1 MEQCK
6 IHMSYHRKEVSMKSK
21 KLNIS
26 NKKIIILLISLL
38 VIIVIFLLIIV
49 FNNKEDKEKI
59 KIVNYKEAEKLY
71 QESNNKCTD
80 IQDEND
86 SLLLYLIFSKL
97 DKESKLSDSISYD
110 EYENTAKTILKTD
123 DIPQTINN
131 YLYDGYSYT
140 LNNDEITREKSECE
154 EKYVSKIYGYSN
166 NNNTL
171 SLYISSGY
179 VKDGKVYNLNG
190 DEIGDYDK
198 DTINK
203 ILDSGT
209 IKIYDYKNEN
219 GKYILDSINSD

>member
-1 MEQCK
+1 
-6 IHMSYHRKEVSMKSK
+6 MKNK
-21 KLNIS
+21 KLN
-26 NKKIIILLISLL
+26 NKKKLIIFIGILIII
-38 VIIVIFLLIIV
+38 IIVVLIIV
-49 FNNKEDKEKI
+49 LNNQNKEEKI

-97 DKESKLSDSISYD
+97 DKESKLTDNISYD
-110 EYENTAKTILKTD
+110 EYENIAKTILKTD
-123 DIPQTINN
+123 NIPAKINN

-140 LNNDEITREKSECE
+140 LEENKITRTKTECE

-166 NNNTL
+166 DNNTL

-179 VKDGKVYNLNG
+179 VKDGKVYNLEG
-190 DEIGDYDK
+190 IEIGDYDK
-198 DTINK
+198 NKINK

-209 IKIYDYKNEN
+209 IKIYNYKNEN
-219 GKYILDSINSD
+219 GSYILNSISSD

>member
-1 MEQCK
+1 
-6 IHMSYHRKEVSMKSK
+6 MKNK
-21 KLNIS
+21 KLN
-26 NKKIIILLISLL
+26 NKKKLIIFIGILIII
-38 VIIVIFLLIIV
+38 IIVVLIIV
-49 FNNKEDKEKI
+49 LNNQNKEEKI

-97 DKESKLSDSISYD
+97 DKESKLSDSIPYD
-110 EYENTAKTILKTD
+110 EYENIAKTILKTD
-123 DIPQTINN
+123 DIPSKINN

-140 LNNDEITREKSECE
+140 LEENKITRTKTECE

-166 NNNTL
+166 DNNTL

-179 VKDGKVYNLNG
+179 VKDGKVYNLEG
-190 DEIGDYDK
+190 IEIGDYDK
-198 DTINK
+198 NKINK

-209 IKIYDYKNEN
+209 IKIYNYKNEN
-219 GKYILDSINSD
+219 GKYILQNIK

>member
-1 MEQCK
+1 
-6 IHMSYHRKEVSMKSK
+6 MSYHRKDASMKNK
-21 KLNIS
+21 KLN
-26 NKKIIILLISLL
+26 NKKKLIIFIGILIII
-38 VIIVIFLLIIV
+38 IIVVLIIV
-49 FNNKEDKEKI
+49 LNNQNKEEKI

-97 DKESKLSDSISYD
+97 DKESKLTDSIPYD
-110 EYENTAKTILKTD
+110 EYENIAKTILKTD
-123 DIPQTINN
+123 DIPKNINN

-140 LNNDEITREKSECE
+140 LEENKITRTKTECE

-166 NNNTL
+166 DNNTL

-179 VKDGKVYNLNG
+179 VKEGKVYNLEG
-190 DEIGDYDK
+190 IEIGNYDK
-198 DTINK
+198 NKINK

-209 IKIYDYKNEN
+209 IKIYNYKNEN
-219 GKYILDSINSD
+219 GKYILDNISSD

>member
-1 MEQCK
+1 
-6 IHMSYHRKEVSMKSK
+6 MKSK

-26 NKKIIILLISLL
+26 NKKRIILIISIL
-38 VIIVIFLLIIV
+38 VIIVISLLIVI
-49 FNNKEDKEKI
+49 FNNNQNKEEKI

-71 QESNNKCTD
+71 EESNNKCTD

-97 DKESKLSDSISYD
+97 DKESKLSDSIPYD
-110 EYENTAKTILKTD
+110 EYENAAKTILKID
-123 DIPQTINN
+123 DIPSSINN

-140 LNNDEITREKSECE
+140 LEDNKITREKTECT

-166 NNNTL
+166 NNDIL

-179 VKDGKVYNLNG
+179 IKDGKVYNLE
-190 DEIGDYDK
+190 DIEIGDYDK
-198 DTINK
+198 NKINK

-209 IKIYDYKNEN
+209 IKIYNYKNEN
-219 GKYILDSINSD
+219 GSYILNSISSD

>member
-1 MEQCK
+1 
-6 IHMSYHRKEVSMKSK
+6 MSYHRKDASMK
-21 KLNIS
+21 
-26 NKKIIILLISLL
+26 NKKRIILFAGISIVLIAIL
-38 VIIVIFLLIIV
+38 ILIIV
-49 FNNKEDKEKI
+49 LNNKEEKI

-97 DKESKLSDSISYD
+97 DKESKLSDSIPYD
-110 EYENTAKTILKTD
+110 EYENIAKTILKTD
-123 DIPQTINN
+123 DIPSKINN

-140 LNNDEITREKSECE
+140 LEDNKITREKSECE

-166 NNNTL
+166 NNDTL

-179 VKDGKVYNLNG
+179 VKDGKVYNLE
-190 DEIGDYDK
+190 DIEIGNYDK

-209 IKIYDYKNEN
+209 IKIYNYQNKN
-219 GKYILDSINSD
+219 GSYILDSINSE

>member
-1 MEQCK
+1 M
-6 IHMSYHRKEVSMKSK
+6 HREYKRR
-21 KLNIS
+21 
-26 NKKIIILLISLL
+26 KIIILLISLL
-38 VIIVIFLLIIV
+38 VIIVISLLIIV

-97 DKESKLSDSISYD
+97 DKESKLTDSIPYD
-110 EYENTAKTILKTD
+110 EYENKAKTILKTD
-123 DIPQTINN
+123 DIPSKINN

-140 LNNDEITREKSECE
+140 LNNNEITRTKIECE

-166 NNNTL
+166 DNNTL

-179 VKDGKVYNLNG
+179 IKNGKVYNLE
-190 DEIGDYDK
+190 DIEIGDYDK
-198 DTINK
+198 NKINK
-203 ILDSGT
+203 TLDSGT
-209 IKIYDYKNEN
+209 IKIYNYKNEN
-219 GKYILDSINSD
+219 GKYILDSINYD

>member
-1 MEQCK
+1 
-6 IHMSYHRKEVSMKSK
+6 MKNK

-26 NKKIIILLISLL
+26 NKKRIILLVSLL
-38 VIIVIFLLIIV
+38 VIIVISLLIIV

-59 KIVNYKEAEKLY
+59 EIVNYKEAEKLY

-86 SLLLYLIFSKL
+86 RLLLYLIFSKL
-97 DKESKLSDSISYD
+97 DKESKLSDSIPYD
-110 EYENTAKTILKTD
+110 EYENIAKTILKTD
-123 DIPQTINN
+123 DIPSKINN

-140 LNNDEITREKSECE
+140 LNDNEITREKTECE

-166 NNNTL
+166 DNNTL

-179 VKDGKVYNLNG
+179 IKDGKVYNLE
-190 DEIGDYDK
+190 DIEIGNYDK

-209 IKIYDYKNEN
+209 IKIYNYQNKN
-219 GKYILDSINSD
+219 GSYILDSINSE

>member
-1 MEQCK
+1 
-6 IHMSYHRKEVSMKSK
+6 MKNK
-21 KLNIS
+21 KLN
-26 NKKIIILLISLL
+26 NKKKLIIFIGILIII
-38 VIIVIFLLIIV
+38 IIVVLIIV
-49 FNNKEDKEKI
+49 LNNQNKEDKEKI

-97 DKESKLSDSISYD
+97 DKESKLSDSIPYD
-110 EYENTAKTILKTD
+110 EYENIAKTILKTD
-123 DIPQTINN
+123 DIPSKINN

-140 LNNDEITREKSECE
+140 LNNDEIIREKSECE

-166 NNNTL
+166 NNDTL

-179 VKDGKVYNLNG
+179 VKDGKVYNLSG

-203 ILDSGT
+203 ILDDGT
-209 IKIYDYKNEN
+209 IKIYNYQNKNGN
-219 GKYILDSINSD
+219 YILDNISSD

>member
-1 MEQCK
+1 MGQCK
-6 IHMSYHRKEVSMKSK
+6 THMFYHRKDESMKNK
-21 KLNIS
+21 KLN
-26 NKKIIILLISLL
+26 NKKKLIIIFIGILIII
-38 VIIVIFLLIIV
+38 IIVVLIIV
-49 FNNKEDKEKI
+49 LNNQNKEEKI

-97 DKESKLSDSISYD
+97 DKESKLTDSISYD
-110 EYENTAKTILKTD
+110 EYENAAKTILKTD

-140 LNNDEITREKSECE
+140 LEENKITRTKTECE

-166 NNNTL
+166 DNNTL

-179 VKDGKVYNLNG
+179 VKDGKVYNLEG
-190 DEIGDYDK
+190 IEIGDYDK
-198 DTINK
+198 NKINK

-209 IKIYDYKNEN
+209 IKIYNYKNEN
-219 GKYILDSINSD
+219 GKYILQNII

>member
-1 MEQCK
+1 
-6 IHMSYHRKEVSMKSK
+6 MKNK
-21 KLNIS
+21 KLN
-26 NKKIIILLISLL
+26 NKKKLIIFIGILIII
-38 VIIVIFLLIIV
+38 IIVVLIIV
-49 FNNKEDKEKI
+49 LNNQNKEEKI

-97 DKESKLSDSISYD
+97 DKESKLTDSISYD
-110 EYENTAKTILKTD
+110 EYENAAKTILKTD

-140 LNNDEITREKSECE
+140 LNNDEITREKTECE

-166 NNNTL
+166 NNDTL

-179 VKDGKVYNLNG
+179 VKEGKVYSLN
-190 DEIGDYDK
+190 DIEIGDYDK

-203 ILDSGT
+203 TLDSGT
-209 IKIYDYKNEN
+209 IKIYNYKNEN
-219 GKYILDSINSD
+219 GNYILDNISSD

>member
-1 MEQCK
+1 
-6 IHMSYHRKEVSMKSK
+6 MKNK
-21 KLNIS
+21 KLN
-26 NKKIIILLISLL
+26 NKKKLIIFIGILIII
-38 VIIVIFLLIIV
+38 IIVVLIIV
-49 FNNKEDKEKI
+49 LNNQNKEEKI

-97 DKESKLSDSISYD
+97 DKESKLSDSIPYD
-110 EYENTAKTILKTD
+110 EYENIAKTILKTD
-123 DIPQTINN
+123 DIPSKINN

-140 LNNDEITREKSECE
+140 LEENKITRTKTECE

-166 NNNTL
+166 NNDTL

-179 VKDGKVYNLNG
+179 VKEGKVYNLSG
-190 DEIGDYDK
+190 VEIGDYDK
-198 DTINK
+198 DKINK

-209 IKIYDYKNEN
+209 IKIYNYKNEN
-219 GKYILDSINSD
+219 GKYILQNII

>member
-1 MEQCK
+1 
-6 IHMSYHRKEVSMKSK
+6 MKNK

-26 NKKIIILLISLL
+26 NKKRIILLISLL
-38 VIIVIFLLIIV
+38 VIIVVSLLIVIV

-110 EYENTAKTILKTD
+110 EYENIAKTILKTD
-123 DIPQTINN
+123 DIPKNINN

-140 LNNDEITREKSECE
+140 LEENKITREKTECT

-166 NNNTL
+166 NNDIL

-179 VKDGKVYNLNG
+179 IKDGKVYNLE
-190 DEIGDYDK
+190 DIEIGDYDK
-198 DTINK
+198 NKINK

-209 IKIYDYKNEN
+209 IKIYNYKNEN
-219 GKYILDSINSD
+219 GSYILNSISSD

>member
-1 MEQCK
+1 
-6 IHMSYHRKEVSMKSK
+6 MKSK
-21 KLNIS
+21 KLN
-26 NKKIIILLISLL
+26 NKKKLILFVGILII
-38 VIIVIFLLIIV
+38 IIVIVLIIV
-49 FNNKEDKEKI
+49 FNNKEEKI

-97 DKESKLSDSISYD
+97 DKESKLSDSIPYD
-110 EYENTAKTILKTD
+110 EYENAAKTILKID
-123 DIPQTINN
+123 DIPSSINN

-140 LNNDEITREKSECE
+140 LEDNKITREKTECT

-166 NNNTL
+166 DNDTL

-179 VKDGKVYNLNG
+179 VKEGKVYNLNG
-190 DEIGDYDK
+190 VEIGDYDK

-203 ILDSGT
+203 TLDSGT
-209 IKIYDYKNEN
+209 IKIYNYKNEN
-219 GKYILDSINSD
+219 GNYILDNISSD

>member
-1 MEQCK
+1 
-6 IHMSYHRKEVSMKSK
+6 MKNK

-26 NKKIIILLISLL
+26 NKKRIILLISLF
-38 VIIVIFLLIIV
+38 VIIVISLLIIV
-49 FNNKEDKEKI
+49 FNNNQNKEEKI

-71 QESNNKCTD
+71 QESNNKCTN

-97 DKESKLSDSISYD
+97 DKDNKLSDNISYD

-140 LNNDEITREKSECE
+140 LNNDEITREKTECT

-166 NNNTL
+166 DNNTL

-179 VKDGKVYNLNG
+179 VKDGKVYNLEG
-190 DEIGDYDK
+190 IEIGGYDK
-198 DTINK
+198 NKINK

-209 IKIYDYKNEN
+209 IKIYNYKNEN
-219 GKYILDSINSD
+219 GKYILQNII

>member
-1 MEQCK
+1 
-6 IHMSYHRKEVSMKSK
+6 MKNK

-26 NKKIIILLISLL
+26 NKKRIILLISLL
-38 VIIVIFLLIIV
+38 VIIVVSLLIVIV

-97 DKESKLSDSISYD
+97 DKESKLSDSIPYD
-110 EYENTAKTILKTD
+110 EYKNIAKTILKTY
-123 DIPQTINN
+123 DIPKNINN

-140 LNNDEITREKSECE
+140 LEENKITREKTECT

-166 NNNTL
+166 NNDIL

-179 VKDGKVYNLNG
+179 IKDGKVYNLE
-190 DEIGDYDK
+190 DIEIGDYDK
-198 DTINK
+198 NKINK

-209 IKIYDYKNEN
+209 IKIYNYKNEN
-219 GKYILDSINSD
+219 GSYILNSISSD

>member
-1 MEQCK
+1 
-6 IHMSYHRKEVSMKSK
+6 MKSK
-21 KLNIS
+21 KRIILFVGIL
-26 NKKIIILLISLL
+26 III
-38 VIIVIFLLIIV
+38 IIVIVLIIV
-49 FNNKEDKEKI
+49 FNNQDKEEKI
-59 KIVNYKEAEKLY
+59 EIVNYKDAEKLY
-71 QESNNKCTD
+71 QTSDNKCTD
-80 IQDEND
+80 ITDEND
-86 SLLLYLIFSKL
+86 SLLLYLIFSNM
-97 DKESKLSDSISYD
+97 DKDNKLSDNISYD

-140 LNNDEITREKSECE
+140 LEDNKITREKSECE

-166 NNNTL
+166 DNNTL

-179 VKDGKVYNLNG
+179 VKDGKVYNLSG

-209 IKIYDYKNEN
+209 IKIYNYKNEN
-219 GKYILDSINSD
+219 GKYILDNINSD

>member
-1 MEQCK
+1 
-6 IHMSYHRKEVSMKSK
+6 MKNK

-26 NKKIIILLISLL
+26 NKKRIILLISLL
-38 VIIVIFLLIIV
+38 VIIVISLLIVIV

-97 DKESKLSDSISYD
+97 DKESKLSDSIPYD
-110 EYENTAKTILKTD
+110 EYENIAKTILKTD
-123 DIPQTINN
+123 DIPSKINN

-140 LNNDEITREKSECE
+140 LEENKITRTKTECE

-166 NNNTL
+166 DNNTL

-179 VKDGKVYNLNG
+179 IKDGKVYNLE
-190 DEIGDYDK
+190 DIEIGDYDK
-198 DTINK
+198 NKINK
-203 ILDSGT
+203 ILDDGT
-209 IKIYDYKNEN
+209 IKIYNYQNKNGN
-219 GKYILDSINSD
+219 YILDNISSD

>member
-1 MEQCK
+1 M
-6 IHMSYHRKEVSMKSK
+6 HREYKRR
-21 KLNIS
+21 
-26 NKKIIILLISLL
+26 KIIILLISLL
-38 VIIVIFLLIIV
+38 VIIVISLLIIV

-97 DKESKLSDSISYD
+97 DKESKLSDSIPYD
-110 EYENTAKTILKTD
+110 EYENIAKTILKTD
-123 DIPQTINN
+123 DIPSKINN

-140 LNNDEITREKSECE
+140 LEENKITRTKTECE

-166 NNNTL
+166 DNNTL

-179 VKDGKVYNLNG
+179 IKNGKVYNLE
-190 DEIGDYDK
+190 DIEIGGYDK
-198 DTINK
+198 VTINK
-203 ILDSGT
+203 TLDSGT
-209 IKIYDYKNEN
+209 IKIYNYKNED
-219 GKYILDSINSD
+219 GKYILDSINYD